1 MNKNKLLKFVNKAR
15 LSGCNC
21 DNKYFEAVKAIKWDN
36 TIEKASQKHSNDM
49 RLNNFFEHIGSDN
62 KSVGD
67 RLNEVNYE
75 WITCGENIAEGYLTE
90 SSLIEGWLNS
100 QGHCRNI
107 MNKSFTHMAV
117 AKSGSYWTQVFATPR
132 FQKKENKMA
141 SNDFR
146 YEDEIP
152 ENYEQKCP
160 LVLVLDV
167 SGSMYGK
174 PLDELNAGLQA
185 FQNDIKKDVTAS
197 ARLEVS
203 IVTFGSSVDVLQDF
217 ALIDDFTMPTL
228 SINGS
233 TKMVDGMK
241 KALEILDDRKKWY
254 KSTGQTYYR
263 PYVVL
268 MTDGYPDH
276 GQDLNWLGSEI
287 DRLYKGKHLNFWAFG
302 VEGADMKLLE
312 EIGHDDSLVQKLKGL
327 EFVKFFRWLSA
338 SMSTISN
345 SKEDDELDIAPKSKE
360 KNPFQIKI

>member
-1 MNKNKLLKFVNKAR
+1 MNKTKLLTIINKAR
-15 LSGCNC
+15 LSGYHC
-21 DNKYFEAVKAIKWDN
+21 DNEYFKAVKPLKWDKSL
-36 TIEKASQKHSNDM
+36 EKASKRHSDDM
-49 RLNNFFEHIGSDN
+49 RQNHFFEHLGSDN

-67 RLNEVNYE
+67 RLNEINYR

-90 SSLIEGWLNS
+90 NDVIDGWLNS
-100 QGHCRNI
+100 LGHCRNI
-107 MNKSFTHMAV
+107 MNKDFTHVGV
-117 AKSGSYWTQVFATPR
+117 AKSGSYWTQVFATPI
-132 FQKKENKMA
+132 FQKKENNMA

-174 PLDELNAGLQA
+174 PIDELNKGLKE
-185 FQNDIKKDVTAS
+185 FKEDIEKDVTAS

-217 ALIDDFTMPTL
+217 ALLDDFTMPTL

-276 GQDLNWLGSEI
+276 GQDVNWLSGEI
-287 DRLYKGKHLNFWAFG
+287 DRLYKGRHLNFWACG
-302 VEGADMKLLE
+302 VDGADMKLLE
-312 EIGHDDSLVQKLKGL
+312 KIGHDDSLVQKLKGL

-338 SMSTISN
+338 SMSVISN
-345 SKEDDELDIAPKSKE
+345 SKEDDELDIAPKSE
-360 KNPFQIKI
+360 NKNPFQIKI